1 MKAEVSGVVG
11 TRLEIIMKTEKKNNH
26 QSAFYP
32 DHVFRQIIQIF
43 ILIGVLVAL
52 VTFFPAPMEPKAD
65 PFTTPPHIK
74 PEWYF
79 LAPYQ
84 FIKAAEYLKF
94 LGSWAPK
101 LVGVLGQ
108 ALVILFLFLWPFL
121 DREEE
126 RRPWKRPK
134 FLTGIIIAVSLLV
147 LFTLW
152 GHYS

>member
-1 MKAEVSGVVG
+1 MKS
-11 TRLEIIMKTEKKNNH
+11 EKKNDH

-32 DHVFRQIIQIF
+32 DHVFRQFIQIF

-52 VTFFPAPMEPKAD
+52 VIFSPAPMEPKAD

-94 LGSWAPK
+94 MGDWAPK

-134 FLTGIIIAVSLLV
+134 FLAGVIIAVSLLV
-147 LFTLW
+147 LFTVW

>member
-1 MKAEVSGVVG
+1 ME
-11 TRLEIIMKTEKKNNH
+11 TEKPNNMGNT
-26 QSAFYP
+26 FYP
-32 DHVFRQIIQIF
+32 DHVFKQLIQIF
-43 ILIGVLVAL
+43 ILLGILVAL
-52 VTFFPAPMEPKAD
+52 ATFLPAPMEPKAD

-108 ALVILFLFLWPFL
+108 ALVIVLLFLWPFL
-121 DREEE
+121 DYGKE
-126 RRPWKRPK
+126 RRPWERPK
-134 FLTGIIIAVSLLV
+134 FLTLVIAAVLLLV
-147 LFTLW
+147 LFTVW

>member
-1 MKAEVSGVVG
+1 MGDEK
-11 TRLEIIMKTEKKNNH
+11 EKKSH
-26 QSAFYP
+26 GAFYP
-32 DHVFRQIIQIF
+32 DHVFKQLIQVF

-52 VTFFPAPMEPKAD
+52 TTFSPAPMEPKAD
-65 PFTTPPHIK
+65 PYTTPPHIK

-121 DREEE
+121 DRGTE

-134 FLTGIIIAVSLLV
+134 FLALVITAVSLLV
-147 LFTLW
+147 LFTVW

>member
-1 MKAEVSGVVG
+1 MEKDKGKKSRG
-11 TRLEIIMKTEKKNNH
+11 T
-26 QSAFYP
+26 FYP
-32 DHVFRQIIQIF
+32 DHVFKQLIQIF
-43 ILIGVLVAL
+43 ILLGVLVGLA
-52 VTFFPAPMEPKAD
+52 TYFPAPMEPKAD

-94 LGSWAPK
+94 LGEWAPK

-121 DREEE
+121 DRGEE
-126 RRPWKRPK
+126 RRPWKRPR
-134 FLTGIIIAVSLLV
+134 FLASVILAVSLLI
-147 LFTLW
+147 LFTVW

>member
-1 MKAEVSGVVG
+1 MENEK
-11 TRLEIIMKTEKKNNH
+11 EKKK

-32 DHVFRQIIQIF
+32 DHVFKQLIQVF
-43 ILIGVLVAL
+43 ILFGAL
-52 VTFFPAPMEPKAD
+52 IALATFFPAPMEPKAD
-65 PFTTPPHIK
+65 PFDTPPHIK

-84 FIKAAEYLKF
+84 FIKAAEKLQF

-101 LVGVLGQ
+101 IVGVFGQ
-108 ALVILFLFLWPFL
+108 GLVILLLFLWPFL
-121 DREEE
+121 DRGDE

-134 FLTGIIIAVSLLV
+134 FLALAITAIALLII
-147 LFTLW
+147 FTVW

>member
-1 MKAEVSGVVG
+1 MVMKS
-11 TRLEIIMKTEKKNNH
+11 EKKNDKE
-26 QSAFYP
+26 SPFYP
-32 DHVFRQIIQIF
+32 DHVFRQLIQIF
-43 ILIGVLVAL
+43 ILIGGLVAL

-65 PFTTPPHIK
+65 PFTTPAHIK

-121 DREEE
+121 DRGEE
-126 RRPWKRPK
+126 RRPWKRPI
-134 FLTGIIIAVSLLV
+134 FLALIIAAVSLLV
-147 LFTLW
+147 LFTVW

>member
-1 MKAEVSGVVG
+1 MENEK
-11 TRLEIIMKTEKKNNH
+11 EKKRRE
-26 QSAFYP
+26 SLFYP
-32 DHVFRQIIQIF
+32 EHVFKQLIQIF
-43 ILIGVLVAL
+43 ILLGVLVAL
-52 VTFFPAPMEPKAD
+52 ATFFPAPMEPKAD

-108 ALVILFLFLWPFL
+108 ALVILLLFLWPFL
-121 DREEE
+121 DRGEE

-134 FLTGIIIAVSLLV
+134 FFTLVTAAVLLLV
-147 LFTLW
+147 LFTVW
-152 GHYS
+152 GYYS